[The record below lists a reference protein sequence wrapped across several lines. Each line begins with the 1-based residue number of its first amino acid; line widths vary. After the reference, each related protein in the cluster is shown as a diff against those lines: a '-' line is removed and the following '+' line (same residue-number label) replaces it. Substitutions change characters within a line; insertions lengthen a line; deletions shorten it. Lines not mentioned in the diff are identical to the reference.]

1 MRGALSQLAPKGIKG
16 ERAEIR
22 KAVSLGT
29 MADPILFWK
38 WLKGLAGISEEFY
51 LKAASVHSQSGRSY
65 CLLWGMAE
73 TLLPLSWATSSKDL

>member
-1 MRGALSQLAPKGIKG
+1 MGLWLALKGSKG

-22 KAVSLGT
+22 REVSQRM

-38 WLKGLAGISEEFY
+38 LLKGLTGISEEFY

-73 TLLPLSWATSSKDL
+73 TLLPFSWATSSKDL